1 MKLMSGL
8 KRITWSSSGQNGIR
22 LDMPFPKPR
31 IQHFC
36 GKYGLWLQFTVL
48 EGIHSTSRHTDIC
61 ETISDIM
68 NSFWFV
74 CFILQTDCTSNQV
87 RCSDGRC
94 IPSNW
99 ICGFYYCPFGT
110 NGTGVVDC
118 SKFLV
123 LQWIHAH

>member
-1 MKLMSGL
+1 MSEQ
-8 KRITWSSSGQNGIR
+8 KRITWSSSGQNGITFHKIR
-22 LDMPFPKPR
+22 YALPKTKDPITLVASMDR
-31 IQHFC
+31 
-36 GKYGLWLQFTVL
+36 GYSLQCLRHT
-48 EGIHSTSRHTDIC
+48 STSRHTDIC

-68 NSFWFV
+68 NCFWFV

-110 NGTGVVDC
+110 NGTGAVDC
-118 SKFLV
+118 SKFFI
-123 LQWIHAH
+123 LQWIHAR